1 MLCALPHL
9 SVTVAG
15 PRLKGQGRN
24 SRARRRSVAP
34 DSGGVTV
41 RVMVA
46 LAASRWRDK
55 VLRVQSRSAGNRAAA
70 AVPLF
75 CAAAAGKLDSAR
87 RSRGLRVGVRRAQ
100 CFVLATC
107 CLLCT
112 PCSRG
117 LPPLLFRIIWT
128 KYVEMF
134 PQYLYSFVRSFLI
147 NTHPK
152 LGYFVVKDSQL
163 NRKSRRNLSY
173 GEALDAARD
182 GR

>member
-24 SRARRRSVAP
+24 SRARRSVAP
-34 DSGGVTV
+34 DYGGATV

-55 VLRVQSRSAGNRAAA
+55 VLRVQSRGAGNRAAA

-75 CAAAAGKLDSAR
+75 VRHLCAAAENSGPKSR
-87 RSRGLRVGVRRAQ
+87 RRQSSYPQ
-100 CFVLATC
+100 CFVLAPG